1 MEHVERLRRVLD
13 TGKSL
18 RLKEVE
24 DLLGL
29 QERQVRRIVKKL
41 EALVPLVKGKQN
53 GEKTIAIAPQHQR
66 QILEGVPLSEEE
78 MVALM
83 VAGLAAQTALG
94 ETPLGQP
101 LADALGKVQKAQQ
114 HRFFEY
120 DLVHEPNLWHF
131 DNIVVSVID
140 PEVFTRL
147 HRAMS
152 NQRTVH
158 IAYHSAS
165 SNTSYRDRKID
176 PYLFAYQGSSW
187 LVIGYCHLR
196 KAFRDFAVAGI
207 SDVREAETCFS
218 IKPTFDASQ
227 HLRDR
232 FNALAGNGAFVVRLW
247 IAKDRASYF
256 NRKQYHP
263 TQQIEETLEDGSI
276 IVSFEA
282 INLEDVR
289 AFTQSWGIG
298 ARAIEPPE
306 LVARLR
312 AEAEELAARYSAP
325 P

>member
-1 MEHVERLRRVLD
+1 MEHIEKLRQVLD
-13 TGKSL
+13 TGKCL

-41 EALVPLVKGKQN
+41 EALVPLVKGKQD
-53 GEKTIAIAPQHQR
+53 GEKTIAIAPPHQR

-78 MVALM
+78 MVAFM

-101 LADALGKVQKAQQ
+101 LADALDKVQKAQQ

-120 DLVHEPNLWHF
+120 DLVHEPQLWRF
-131 DNIVVSVID
+131 DTIVVSVID
-140 PEVFTRL
+140 PNVFTAL

-152 NQRTVH
+152 NQRAVY
-158 IAYHSAS
+158 IGYYSAS
-165 SNTSYRDRKID
+165 SNTYYSDRKID

-196 KAFRDFAVAGI
+196 KAYRDFALASI
-207 SDVREAETCFS
+207 ENVREAETYFS
-218 IKPTFDASQ
+218 IKPTFDATQ
-227 HLRDR
+227 HLQDR
-232 FNALAGNGAFVVRLW
+232 FNALAGGGAFVVRLW
-247 IAKDRASYF
+247 VAKDRAPYF
-256 NRKQYHP
+256 HRKHYHP
-263 TQQIEETLEDGSI
+263 TQQIEKTLGDGSI
-276 IVSFEA
+276 IVSFKA

-289 AFTQSWGIG
+289 TFVQSWGIG
-298 ARAIEPPE
+298 ARALEPPE
-306 LVARLR
+306 LVDRLR